1 MSLGLPLVKLPVAR
15 KGLRV
20 QQHALL
26 WSARPSTPLSS
37 ASCRLPWCA
46 LFFLGSYLWSC
57 YFSPRM
63 HFLFSLPNNLQFA
76 FNFRWQVLILVASVS
91 FFPSPCAPAGFVL
104 LPVPVQPEQHFCCS
118 TSTSLFCD
126 YFILTSPSPQSTSI
140 PFSFSCESLAQ
151 ATCSWLF
158 VDFFLGQWF
167 SIGGCLETF
176 DHSASG

>member
-1 MSLGLPLVKLPVAR
+1 MVPVNINYIQHPPTHYVVIMGHPLYTPSLFLTVCKIGMKNLTLQDNGNLNPLYRACDVVDA
-15 KGLRV
+15 
-20 QQHALL
+20 QH
-26 WSARPSTPLSS
+26 THDLS
-37 ASCRLPWCA
+37 P
-46 LFFLGSYLWSC
+46 
-57 YFSPRM
+57 
-63 HFLFSLPNNLQFA
+63 
-76 FNFRWQVLILVASVS
+76 S

-104 LPVPVQPEQHFCCS
+104 LPVPVQPAQHFCCS

-167 SIGGCLETF
+167 SIGGCLESF
-176 DHSASG
+176 DSHAWRGSAHTASG